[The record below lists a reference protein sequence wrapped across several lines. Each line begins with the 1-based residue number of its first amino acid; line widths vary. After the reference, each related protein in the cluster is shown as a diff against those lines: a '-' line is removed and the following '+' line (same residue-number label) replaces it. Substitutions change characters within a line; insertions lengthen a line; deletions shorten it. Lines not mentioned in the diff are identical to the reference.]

1 MTVAG
6 VRWVDGPAVA
16 VEVVRSDVLEGD
28 ERGLEDNSDDG
39 SFRPPL
45 RVWYGGGGESTGVS
59 YSSRTTH

>member
-1 MTVAG
+1 MEDGSVTVAG

-28 ERGLEDNSDDG
+28 ERSLEDDDDDG

-45 RVWYGGGGESTGVS
+45 RA
-59 YSSRTTH
+59 